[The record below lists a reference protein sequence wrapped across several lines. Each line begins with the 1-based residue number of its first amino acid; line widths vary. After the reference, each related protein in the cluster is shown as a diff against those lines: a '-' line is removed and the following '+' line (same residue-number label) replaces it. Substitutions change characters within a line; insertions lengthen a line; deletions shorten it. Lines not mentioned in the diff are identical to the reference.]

1 MENSKAK
8 TVVMSLE
15 QAQELYKNEP
25 SLRSWLEENFDKKDL
40 KQFHY
45 TDIKTFE
52 DACEK
57 LNISPILDKFKLLD
71 EDDKWLIANYK
82 LGIIFKA
89 INNGWIPDW
98 NNSNELKYYPYFRM
112 SSDSFDSSYFI
123 GWCAHSV
130 SGSRLCTYSSEVSD
144 YIGKQFE
151 SLYREAFLI
160 K

>member
-1 MENSKAK
+1 MENNKTK

-40 KQFHY
+40 KPFHY

-57 LNISPILDKFKLLD
+57 LGITTEINISSGLK
-71 EDDKWLIANYK
+71 ELIVPTVALYK
-82 LGIIFKA
+82 LQVIFKA

-98 NNSNELKYYPYFRM
+98 NNSNEYKYYPWFTM
-112 SSDSFDSSYFI
+112 SSDSFGSSVFSDWSA
-123 GWCAHSV
+123 GSV
-130 SGSRLCTYSSEVSD
+130 SGSRLCTYNSEVSD